1 MFLTKVFKS
10 SLLVTIFLMCAA
22 GKLFGQAVSVS
33 NYEFS
38 IGVYLGVP
46 NYWGDY
52 NGGLLGSGASY
63 RESGTTP
70 QSIFGSD
77 VNFGLAAWIPIGWD
91 FSLRPNMEF
100 GTLTYSIPEPTY
112 TYNMS
117 TPYQLYGAHLQ
128 YDMKFLGSTFVPY
141 IGTGYEYL
149 KFKVPAQ
156 NIDPEFIV
164 ASTLESFQ
172 DATSST
178 IPVTFGFTYHFSQF
192 SSIFME
198 STLRFTSTNTLD
210 NFQPESSTFSLQ
222 NDAIF
227 SIQGGLRVKIFS
239 IVRLMMNAPK
249 PKPAAKFFV
258 DMPIVSWVPPTP
270 ELLPIPSD
278 DDLRSDA
285 FLAQLNRTRDQNGRL
300 SGPMPSVVLP
310 VPIPAVPVPIPSPP
324 IAKAPEP
331 VVVKPKRT
339 EPIKIVEPENREFDT
354 GAELNRIE
362 EIKKQ
367 REQITIKRQNTS
379 QGDNINFVEGDENRN
394 ILNWDPYIPVIMN
407 NPIDFPME
415 IAEQIKVW
423 PVAQEGYYV
432 QVYAT
437 VGPRYAVRNYKKTI
451 TALKNS
457 GLLEDPERQVVI
469 IQRKQFLEIR
479 IGAFNSYEDTIEIM
493 EYMQGTYFDS
503 FSVLYLPDQQ

>member
-1 MFLTKVFKS
+1 
-10 SLLVTIFLMCAA
+10 
-22 GKLFGQAVSVS
+22 
-33 NYEFS
+33 
-38 IGVYLGVP
+38 
-46 NYWGDY
+46 
-52 NGGLLGSGASY
+52 
-63 RESGTTP
+63 
-70 QSIFGSD
+70 
-77 VNFGLAAWIPIGWD
+77 
-91 FSLRPNMEF
+91 
-100 GTLTYSIPEPTY
+100 
-112 TYNMS
+112 
-117 TPYQLYGAHLQ
+117 
-128 YDMKFLGSTFVPY
+128 
-141 IGTGYEYL
+141 
-149 KFKVPAQ
+149 
-156 NIDPEFIV
+156 
-164 ASTLESFQ
+164 
-172 DATSST
+172 
-178 IPVTFGFTYHFSQF
+178 
-192 SSIFME
+192 
-198 STLRFTSTNTLD
+198 
-210 NFQPESSTFSLQ
+210 
-222 NDAIF
+222 
-227 SIQGGLRVKIFS
+227 
-239 IVRLMMNAPK
+239 
-249 PKPAAKFFV
+249 
-258 DMPIVSWVPPTP
+258 
-270 ELLPIPSD
+270 
-278 DDLRSDA
+278 
-285 FLAQLNRTRDQNGRL
+285 LAQLNRSRDQNGRL
-300 SGPMPSVVLP
+300 NGPMPSVVLP
-310 VPIPAVPVPIPSPP
+310 VPVPVVPVPIPSPP